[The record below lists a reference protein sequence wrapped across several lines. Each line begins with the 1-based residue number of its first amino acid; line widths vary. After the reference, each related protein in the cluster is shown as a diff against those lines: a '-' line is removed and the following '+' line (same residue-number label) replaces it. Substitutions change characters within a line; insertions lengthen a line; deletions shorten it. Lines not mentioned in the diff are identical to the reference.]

1 MLKSLVV
8 RYLYITLSG
17 NQKRNTMK
25 ANDILMTALE
35 IVKLMEA
42 RERQLWEEY
51 VEARDANGNL
61 HAVTKR
67 HYAVWEEMNET
78 LDQIRYTK

>member
-1 MLKSLVV
+1 
-8 RYLYITLSG
+8 
-17 NQKRNTMK
+17 MK

-61 HAVTKR
+61 HAVTKT
-67 HYAVWEEMNET
+67 HYYVWLEVNEMLNHIT
-78 LDQIRYTK
+78 GK

>member
-25 ANDILMTALE
+25 ANEILQF
-35 IVKLMEA
+35 IQA

-51 VEARDANGNL
+51 LEAREANGNL
-61 HAVTKR
+61 HSVTKT
-67 HYAVWEEMNET
+67 HYYVWLEVNELLNHIT
-78 LDQIRYTK
+78 GK

>member
-1 MLKSLVV
+1 MNEK
-8 RYLYITLSG
+8 
-17 NQKRNTMK
+17 Q
-25 ANDILMTALE
+25 ILMNAQE

-78 LDQIRYTK
+78 LDLIRYTK